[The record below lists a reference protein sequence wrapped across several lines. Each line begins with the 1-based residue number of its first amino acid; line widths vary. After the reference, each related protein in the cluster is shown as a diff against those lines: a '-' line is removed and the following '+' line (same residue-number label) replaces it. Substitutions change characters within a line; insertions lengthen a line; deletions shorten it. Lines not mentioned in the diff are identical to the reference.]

1 MRFPVLITA
10 TAASLLAGAGCA
22 NRHDALLEFLKEH
35 EHQTTATEYRVGI
48 PDGLGIT
55 APRILEI
62 DGEEQTVGVEGN
74 LALRLLGSVRVVG
87 LTPKEIAAKLEE
99 LLEPYY
105 EDPKVQVRL
114 TRYASKKFYV
124 FGEVDSPGPQIYT
137 GKDSVVDALAAASP
151 TFLAW
156 RSQISVIRPHP
167 DPEQAP
173 RIRVDLDHMVQTG
186 DLRLN
191 VLLEPGDVV
200 WVPPTPL
207 GWIGHRIREVLHPF
221 MPVLQAY
228 QFPAS
233 FLHATDQ
240 YEDHDD
246 D

>member
-1 MRFPVLITA
+1 MGFRVLITA
-10 TAASLLAGAGCA
+10 MVVSLLAGSGCA

-62 DGEEQTVGVEGN
+62 DREEQTIGVEGN
-74 LALRLLGSVRVVG
+74 ISLRLLGSVRVVG
-87 LTPKEIAAKLEE
+87 LTPKEIAAKLEK

-124 FGEVDSPGPQIYT
+124 FGEVHSPGPQIYT
-137 GKDSVVDALAAASP
+137 GKDSVIDALSAAGL
-151 TFLAW
+151 TFVAW
-156 RSQISVIRPHP
+156 RSQIRVIRPHP
-167 DPEQAP
+167 DPDQAP
-173 RIRVDLDHMVQTG
+173 RIRIDLNHMVKTG

-207 GWIGHRIREVLHPF
+207 GWIGHRIRELLHPF
-221 MPVLQAY
+221 MPALQAY
-228 QFPAS
+228 QLPAN
-233 FLHATDQ
+233 LMHTTDE
-240 YEDHDD
+240 YDDSDD